1 MSNRMKLNKTN
12 SKKTVAETDTK
23 EGIKETSKSSS
34 FLTAKKSKGNKPT
47 SFTGKSSKA
56 FSKKKT

>member
-12 SKKTVAETDTK
+12 SKKTVAETDAK
-23 EGIKETSKSSS
+23 EVGNEKSKANN
-34 FLTAKKSKGNKPT
+34 FLSAKKSKGNKPT